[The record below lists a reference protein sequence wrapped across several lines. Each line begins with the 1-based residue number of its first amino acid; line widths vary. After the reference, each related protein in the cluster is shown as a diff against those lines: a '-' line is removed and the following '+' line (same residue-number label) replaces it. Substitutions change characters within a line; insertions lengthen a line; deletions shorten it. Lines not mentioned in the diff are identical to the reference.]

1 MTAQNILLLLWA
13 VVPPIAVLVGAW
25 FFLRAGRRAEERDR
39 ER

>member
-25 FFLRAGRRAEERDR
+25 FFLRAGRRWEDRNRDR
-39 ER
+39 

>member
-25 FFLRAGRRAEERDR
+25 FFLRAGRRWEERNRDR
-39 ER
+39 